1 MFVGGQ
7 TYLEGTQ
14 TMSGIKAGDGYWI
27 IDNPNDEA
35 VKLRYKKALAEA
47 LALFENAV
55 KLTVRAKDQVAL
67 ASLKQEAEAMFD
79 KAENTF
85 KETNRNY

>member
-1 MFVGGQ
+1 
-7 TYLEGTQ
+7 
-14 TMSGIKAGDGYWI
+14 MSGIKTGDGYWI

-35 VKLRYKKALAEA
+35 IKMRYKKALSEA

>member
-1 MFVGGQ
+1 
-7 TYLEGTQ
+7 
-14 TMSGIKAGDGYWI
+14 MSGIKTGDGYWI

-35 VKLRYKKALAEA
+35 IKMRYKKALSEA

-85 KETNRNY
+85 KENGTNRNY

>member
-1 MFVGGQ
+1 
-7 TYLEGTQ
+7 
-14 TMSGIKAGDGYWI
+14 MSGIKTGDGYWI

-35 VKLRYKKALAEA
+35 IRMRYKKALSEA

-85 KETNRNY
+85 KENGTNRNY